1 MLVTFGIEVGT
12 LNPNEFFMQKYP
24 LVPFF
29 GNKIQVPTT
38 IFISIIDIYVFD
50 FLTQNDSDR
59 KEHNERPSAS
69 QVGFTSIRQ

>member
-29 GNKIQVPTT
+29 GNKIQVPKYNN
-38 IFISIIDIYVFD
+38 IY
-50 FLTQNDSDR
+50 QY
-59 KEHNERPSAS
+59 H
-69 QVGFTSIRQ
+69 